1 MDLQRAKELLSG
13 LADGVDPL
21 TGEVLPEDHVCNK
34 AEIIRAFH
42 CVLKSLPGKASKPQ
56 PENAGK
62 PWNDAD
68 DAVLCQMF
76 DAGGSKKEMCA
87 YFKRSEGSLAARLA
101 SIEKLN
107 SGWMGSRAEVN
118 LAKST
123 RKQLL
128 QTLQQL
134 LTRPQR

>member
-42 CVLKSLPGKASKPQ
+42 CVLKALPGKPPKPQ

-68 DAVLCQMF
+68 DVVLCQMF
-76 DAGGSKKEMCA
+76 DAGGSRKEMCA
-87 YFKRSEGSLAARLA
+87 YFKRSEGSLAARL
-101 SIEKLN
+101 K
-107 SGWMGSRAEVN
+107 
-118 LAKST
+118 
-123 RKQLL
+123 
-128 QTLQQL
+128 
-134 LTRPQR
+134 

>member
-42 CVLKSLPGKASKPQ
+42 CVLKALPGKPPKPQ

-76 DAGGSKKEMCA
+76 DAGGSRKEMCA
-87 YFKRSEGSLAARLA
+87 YFKRSEGSIWLTMQHALQKRSAQ
-101 SIEKLN
+101 IP
-107 SGWMGSRAEVN
+107 VN
-118 LAKST
+118 AVSLPPMVWNA
-123 RKQLL
+123 
-128 QTLQQL
+128 
-134 LTRPQR
+134 

>member
-42 CVLKSLPGKASKPQ
+42 CVLELIPEKASKAR

-62 PWNDAD
+62 PWSDAD
-68 DAVLCQMF
+68 DELLCRMF
-76 DAGGSKKEMCA
+76 DAGSSQKELCA
-87 YFKRSEGSLAARLA
+87 YFKRSRGSISSRLVRLGK
-101 SIEKLN
+101 S
-107 SGWMGSRAEVN
+107 AE
-118 LAKST
+118 
-123 RKQLL
+123 
-128 QTLQQL
+128 
-134 LTRPQR
+134 